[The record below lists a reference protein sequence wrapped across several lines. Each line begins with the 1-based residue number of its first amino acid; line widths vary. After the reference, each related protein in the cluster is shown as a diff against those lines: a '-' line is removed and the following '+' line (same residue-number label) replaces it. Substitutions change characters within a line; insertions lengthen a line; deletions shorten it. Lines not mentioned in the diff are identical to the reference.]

1 MTVDKAVEPSLG
13 GHCSSARCPAG
24 AAKACRHHKTN
35 YSGWNLS
42 NTWRPR
48 LHYWSLVLGMANA
61 VASCGHRWPRN
72 QLRVRGIHKGRVKQQ
87 FVEAGL
93 VWSSAWSECSG
104 QVPSGKI
111 WAMPPGV
118 RMEVLPHLHAMFLFP
133 PADLAF
139 PLPLQVDCLVLQL
152 HRVGE
157 QLEKMNGQRM
167 DELFILIRD
176 GFLLPIDLSSLARL
190 LLLEI
195 IEFRAAGWKT
205 TPAAHKYY
213 YSEVSD

>member
-1 MTVDKAVEPSLG
+1 MGKAQY
-13 GHCSSARCPAG
+13 SAL
-24 AAKACRHHKTN
+24 
-35 YSGWNLS
+35 LS
-42 NTWRPR
+42 
-48 LHYWSLVLGMANA
+48 
-61 VASCGHRWPRN
+61 
-72 QLRVRGIHKGRVKQQ
+72 
-87 FVEAGL
+87 
-93 VWSSAWSECSG
+93 
-104 QVPSGKI
+104 
-111 WAMPPGV
+111 PP
-118 RMEVLPHLHAMFLFP
+118 HAM
-133 PADLAF
+133 LALPLVDQVF

-205 TPAAHKYY
+205 TPAAHTYY

>member
-1 MTVDKAVEPSLG
+1 MGCTPWYQNESW
-13 GHCSSARCPAG
+13 
-24 AAKACRHHKTN
+24 AKRGTQQ
-35 YSGWNLS
+35 
-42 NTWRPR
+42 
-48 LHYWSLVLGMANA
+48 VLCW
-61 VASCGHRWPRN
+61 VS
-72 QLRVRGIHKGRVKQQ
+72 
-87 FVEAGL
+87 
-93 VWSSAWSECSG
+93 
-104 QVPSGKI
+104 
-111 WAMPPGV
+111 
-118 RMEVLPHLHAMFLFP
+118 
-133 PADLAF
+133 F

>member
-1 MTVDKAVEPSLG
+1 MVSSSLVIILHSFTLFG
-13 GHCSSARCPAG
+13 TGLLSVALADLQLRGPPALRCVYTTPG
-24 AAKACRHHKTN
+24 LCPKAKAGLLPTVTN
-35 YSGWNLS
+35 AASLLLLLS
-42 NTWRPR
+42 PQVNNMPMMA
-48 LHYWSLVLGMANA
+48 LVNPVYDCLFQLAQPESL
-61 VASCGHRWPRN
+61 SR
-72 QLRVRGIHKGRVKQQ
+72 
-87 FVEAGL
+87 E
-93 VWSSAWSECSG
+93 E
-104 QVPSGKI
+104 
-111 WAMPPGV
+111 
-118 RMEVLPHLHAMFLFP
+118 E
-133 PADLAF
+133 
-139 PLPLQVDCLVLQL
+139 VDCLVLQL

-205 TPAAHKYY
+205 TSAAHKYY